1 MFRLHCCPWLVMLQ
15 GLTRWQQD
23 VIMHSAQTISETM
36 NCEFFCKN
44 RMIVTETMA
53 LQASH
58 DSFNPSQYHCQLS
71 FGKADVQE
79 EYFYV
84 HDVKRHLI
92 SINSHCAATAMY
104 LGCVESESESGTKLQ
119 HFGYLCPPLSSS
131 VTFPSLLLCS
141 AQGTEQD
148 FENVFEQCSSC
159 CRSLLD
165 KWQSWR
171 GTCSWFELLPAPA
184 SFSALMLLVELYCA
198 RNGSWC
204 IKISL

>member
-1 MFRLHCCPWLVMLQ
+1 M
-15 GLTRWQQD
+15 
-23 VIMHSAQTISETM
+23 IMHSAQTISETM

-104 LGCVESESESGTKLQ
+104 LGCVESDVKHQITTVCL
-119 HFGYLCPPLSSS
+119 PLSTFEFDCHFS
-131 VTFPSLLLCS
+131 VIAF
-141 AQGTEQD
+141 
-148 FENVFEQCSSC
+148 VFCAGYRARLRECIRTVQ
-159 CRSLLD
+159 
-165 KWQSWR
+165 Q
-171 GTCSWFELLPAPA
+171 LLPIVTRQMAK
-184 SFSALMLLVELYCA
+184 LTWNLQL
-198 RNGSWC
+198 
-204 IKISL
+204 I